1 MKYLIG
7 VVVIIILAVIFLR
20 GFDRIAG
27 RGPKQVADGIN
38 KSKDDNNQ

>member
-7 VVVIIILAVIFLR
+7 IVVIIVLAVVLLR

-38 KSKDDNNQ
+38 KSKKDR